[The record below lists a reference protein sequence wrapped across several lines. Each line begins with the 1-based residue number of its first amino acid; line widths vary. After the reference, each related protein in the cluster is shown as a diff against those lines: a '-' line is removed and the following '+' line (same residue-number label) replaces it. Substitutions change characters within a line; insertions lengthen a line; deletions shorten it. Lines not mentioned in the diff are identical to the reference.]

1 MENERITFKPKNIF
15 SLIFHTFSLYL
26 RLFPQI
32 LCFSIISG
40 LSSYLGWNL
49 VVTAGLIAKTC
60 GFTIL
65 LTSFAAGLL
74 SSLTVYKV
82 AAEVCSGNSV
92 NWKKA
97 FESAMGNFGSCFKTY
112 ILVAAVTIIGF
123 ISFVLPTSIL
133 ENYGTNPFAAFIG
146 IFTVLFIGL
155 FCFKFALSACLI
167 FAVTST
173 EKITGFES
181 IQRSK
186 ELLKGSTLRLI
197 ATYLLSS
204 LFMFAIVI
212 SVAEVLSYIGFSFEI
227 IFTYAGALIGYL
239 SPVLLT
245 LFYFDLKA
253 RNENLIKIE
262 STN

>member
-1 MENERITFKPKNIF
+1 MENERIAQKPKGIF
-15 SLIFHTFSLYL
+15 SLIYHTFSLYL

-32 LCFSIISG
+32 LCFGIVSG
-40 LSSYLGWNL
+40 MASYLGWNL
-49 VVTAGLIAKTC
+49 VVTAGLLAKTF

-74 SSLTVYKV
+74 SALIVYKV
-82 AAEVCSGNSV
+82 AAEVCSGKTI
-92 NWKKA
+92 NWKEA
-97 FESAMGNFGSCFKTY
+97 FESAMENFGSCFRTY

-123 ISFVLPTSIL
+123 ISCMLPTMIV
-133 ENYGTNPFAAFIG
+133 ENYGTNPFAAFLG
-146 IFTVLFIGL
+146 LFTVLLTGL

-173 EKITGFES
+173 EKVTGFES

-197 ATYLLSS
+197 ATYIFSS
-204 LFMFAIVI
+204 LLMFAIVI
-212 SVAEVLSYIGFSFEI
+212 AFAEILSYIGFSFEI

-245 LFYFDLKA
+245 VFYYDLKA
-253 RNENLIKIE
+253 RKENLIKIE
-262 STN
+262 SIN